1 MKKFIFPG
9 SFDPFTNGHKA
20 IVDQTYKLCDEFIIA
35 LATNLKKGEGLIK
48 RSERVKLIKEIFKD
62 YPNVTVIDM
71 TDTLISDYCKKNN
84 VSYIVRGIRNS
95 EDFTYEKSLAAT
107 NHYLAGV
114 QISDF
119 DISNSKFV
127 KKCVDISFSIDD
139 IVLYE
144 TRLYKITDINYITG
158 ICSLHEV
165 YANKEISR
173 VGYHRL
179 KPVTFYYFINSSGQ
193 TSSSYIGK
201 DPAADSWRALT
212 NNLFYTKDEAVKY
225 RDSILKKKI

>member
-201 DPAADSWRALT
+201 IQQLIHG
-212 NNLFYTKDEAVKY
+212 EH
-225 RDSILKKKI
+225 

>member
-1 MKKFIFPG
+1 MNTKKNKTTEKKYILSADL
-9 SFDPFTNGHKA
+9 SFG
-20 IVDQTYKLCDEFIIA
+20 
-35 LATNLKKGEGLIK
+35 NLKK
-48 RSERVKLIKEIFKD
+48 
-62 YPNVTVIDM
+62 
-71 TDTLISDYCKKNN
+71 DTI
-84 VSYIVRGIRNS
+84 
-95 EDFTYEKSLAAT
+95 FTYNAITKVASFP
-107 NHYLAGV
+107 NGV

-119 DISNSKFV
+119 DISNSTFV
-127 KKCVDISFSIDD
+127 KKCVDISFKIDD

-144 TRLYKITDINYITG
+144 TRLYRITDINYITG
-158 ICSLHEV
+158 ICSIHEV

-179 KPVTFYYFINSSGQ
+179 KPVTFNSSGQ

-212 NNLFYTKDEAVKY
+212 NNLFYTKDEVVKY

>member
-35 LATNLKKGEGLIK
+35 LATNLK
-48 RSERVKLIKEIFKD
+48 
-62 YPNVTVIDM
+62 
-71 TDTLISDYCKKNN
+71 
-84 VSYIVRGIRNS
+84 
-95 EDFTYEKSLAAT
+95 
-107 NHYLAGV
+107 
-114 QISDF
+114 
-119 DISNSKFV
+119 FV
-127 KKCVDISFSIDD
+127 KKCVDISFKIDD

-144 TRLYKITDINYITG
+144 TRLYRITDINYITG

-179 KPVTFYYFINSSGQ
+179 KPVTFYYFINSAGQ
-193 TSSSYIGK
+193 ISSSYIGK

-212 NNLFYTKDEAVKY
+212 NNLFYTKDEVVKY

>member
-1 MKKFIFPG
+1 MNTKKNKTTEKKYIL
-9 SFDPFTNGHKA
+9 SEDLPFG
-20 IVDQTYKLCDEFIIA
+20 
-35 LATNLKKGEGLIK
+35 NLKK
-48 RSERVKLIKEIFKD
+48 
-62 YPNVTVIDM
+62 
-71 TDTLISDYCKKNN
+71 DTI
-84 VSYIVRGIRNS
+84 
-95 EDFTYEKSLAAT
+95 FTYNAITKVASFP
-107 NHYLAGV
+107 NGV

-127 KKCVDISFSIDD
+127 KKCVDISFKIDD

-144 TRLYKITDINYITG
+144 TRLYRITDINYITG

-165 YANKEISR
+165 YANKEIFR
-173 VGYHRL
+173 VEYHRL
-179 KPVTFYYFINSSGQ
+179 KPVTYYFFINSAGQ

>member
-1 MKKFIFPG
+1 MNTKKNKVSEKKYIL
-9 SFDPFTNGHKA
+9 SADLPFG
-20 IVDQTYKLCDEFIIA
+20 
-35 LATNLKKGEGLIK
+35 NLKKDT
-48 RSERVKLIKEIFKD
+48 IFIYNAITKVASF
-62 YPNVTVIDM
+62 PN
-71 TDTLISDYCKKNN
+71 
-84 VSYIVRGIRNS
+84 
-95 EDFTYEKSLAAT
+95 
-107 NHYLAGV
+107 GV

-144 TRLYKITDINYITG
+144 TRLYRITDINYITG

>member
-1 MKKFIFPG
+1 MNTKKNKVTEKKY
-9 SFDPFTNGHKA
+9 SLSADLPFG
-20 IVDQTYKLCDEFIIA
+20 
-35 LATNLKKGEGLIK
+35 NLKK
-48 RSERVKLIKEIFKD
+48 
-62 YPNVTVIDM
+62 
-71 TDTLISDYCKKNN
+71 DTI
-84 VSYIVRGIRNS
+84 
-95 EDFTYEKSLAAT
+95 FTYNAITKVASFP
-107 NHYLAGV
+107 NGV

-165 YANKEISR
+165 YANNDIPR

-225 RDSILKKKI
+225 RDSILNKKI

>member
-1 MKKFIFPG
+1 MNTKKNKVTEKKY
-9 SFDPFTNGHKA
+9 SLSADLPFG
-20 IVDQTYKLCDEFIIA
+20 
-35 LATNLKKGEGLIK
+35 NLKK
-48 RSERVKLIKEIFKD
+48 
-62 YPNVTVIDM
+62 
-71 TDTLISDYCKKNN
+71 DTI
-84 VSYIVRGIRNS
+84 
-95 EDFTYEKSLAAT
+95 FTYNAITKVASFP
-107 NHYLAGV
+107 NGV

-144 TRLYKITDINYITG
+144 TRLYRITDINYITG

-165 YANKEISR
+165 YANKEISS

-212 NNLFYTKDEAVKY
+212 NNLFYTKDDAVKY

>member
-1 MKKFIFPG
+1 MNTKKNKTTEKKYIL
-9 SFDPFTNGHKA
+9 SADLPFG
-20 IVDQTYKLCDEFIIA
+20 
-35 LATNLKKGEGLIK
+35 NLKK
-48 RSERVKLIKEIFKD
+48 
-62 YPNVTVIDM
+62 
-71 TDTLISDYCKKNN
+71 DTI
-84 VSYIVRGIRNS
+84 
-95 EDFTYEKSLAAT
+95 FTYNAITKVASFP
-107 NHYLAGV
+107 NGV

-127 KKCVDISFSIDD
+127 KKCVDISFKIDD

-144 TRLYKITDINYITG
+144 TRLYRITDINYITG

-179 KPVTFYYFINSSGQ
+179 KPVTFNSAGQ
-193 TSSSYIGK
+193 ISSSYIGK

-212 NNLFYTKDEAVKY
+212 NNLFYTKDEVVKY